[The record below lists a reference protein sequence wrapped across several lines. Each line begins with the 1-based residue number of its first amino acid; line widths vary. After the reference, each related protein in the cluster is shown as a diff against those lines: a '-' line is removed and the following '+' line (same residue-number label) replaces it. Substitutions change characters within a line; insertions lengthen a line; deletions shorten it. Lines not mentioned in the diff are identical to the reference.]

1 MDEYFKI
8 RSIAHQQI
16 GGGYAMGPVVMV
28 DTAEIEPGIYE
39 TMAMRPDGE
48 ELTFKRAFDEKEALE
63 QFKEMLLEYA
73 KPLQK
78 AILSVGMEPGKKY
91 TLLRMSEFGFPM
103 AQKITF
109 LSAECTTYAQH
120 GDVIKLVCKIGR
132 RRTPELLYLFYG
144 SVAVYEGWQDLP
156 DEVMWETT
164 GSNDFVTMRRSRYAL
179 FDARYFE
186 DAKKYLAGFLGE
198 YKDFKVGADGRV
210 YA

>member
-1 MDEYFKI
+1 MAEIFKL
-8 RSIAHQQI
+8 RRVAHQQF
-16 GGGYAMGPVVMV
+16 GGGYAMGPVVIG

-63 QFKEMLLEYA
+63 QFKEVLMMYA
-73 KPLQK
+73 APMQE
-78 AILSVGMEPGKKY
+78 AIIRVGMVPGKKY
-91 TLLRMSEFGFPM
+91 TILRMSEFGFPM

-109 LSAECTTYAQH
+109 LAAECATYAQH
-120 GDVIKLVCKIGR
+120 YDVIKLRCKVGR
-132 RRTPELLYLFYG
+132 RRTPEVLYLFYG
-144 SVAVYEGWQDLP
+144 SVAVFEGWQDLP

-164 GSNDFVTMRRSRYAL
+164 GSNGFVTTQRSKYVS

-186 DAKKYLAGFLGE
+186 DAKKYLKSFLGE
-198 YKDFKVGADGRV
+198 YKSFKLGADGRV